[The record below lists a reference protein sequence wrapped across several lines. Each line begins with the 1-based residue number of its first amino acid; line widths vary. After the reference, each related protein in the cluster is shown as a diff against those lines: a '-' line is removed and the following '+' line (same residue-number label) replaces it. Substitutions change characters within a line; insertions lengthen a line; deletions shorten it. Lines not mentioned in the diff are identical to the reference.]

1 MVRLMYFFA
10 SQEMLVHNNIHG
22 IDQFK
27 LGKCVDSKISGVI
40 SFLFIGPSF
49 KVIFGY
55 QNSWCNFI
63 SIYREKLGKAENHR
77 TTRSGSFKS
86 SCDSCCTG
94 SMHSIKLWELG

>member
-63 SIYREKLGKAENHR
+63 SIYWEKLK
-77 TTRSGSFKS
+77 TTEPHEVAVSKVVVIVVAQEA
-86 SCDSCCTG
+86 CT
-94 SMHSIKLWELG
+94 L